1 MHAILEKT
9 HTLFIWT
16 TFNRKKMV
24 LAEINKEWP
33 SDKSVPSFRPHN
45 REEVLKLDEFVR
57 RLTEGE
63 GSSKFVFQKC
73 GLGPNAIREMVMSH
87 MRERRRKE
95 KDSCVTD
102 CKLPSA
108 GDSGGDTES
117 VDSSSND
124 SSSSNKSAVE
134 KKRQEYTD
142 YFHPCKYKQIQITTF
157 VLLLQ
162 QFHFTYCCVQP
173 K

>member
-1 MHAILEKT
+1 MLYWRKLILC
-9 HTLFIWT
+9 LFGLLST
-16 TFNRKKMV
+16 ERKS
-24 LAEINKEWP
+24 I
-33 SDKSVPSFRPHN
+33 PSFRPHN

-63 GSSKFVFQKC
+63 GSLKFVFQKC
-73 GLGPNAIREMVMSH
+73 GLGSNAIRELVMSH

-95 KDSCVTD
+95 KDSCVMD

-117 VDSSSND
+117 VDSSCND
-124 SSSSNKSAVE
+124 SSSSNQSAVE

-142 YFHPCKYKQIQITTF
+142 YFHPCKYKQMQITTF

>member
-1 MHAILEKT
+1 M
-9 HTLFIWT
+9 
-16 TFNRKKMV
+16 
-24 LAEINKEWP
+24 
-33 SDKSVPSFRPHN
+33 
-45 REEVLKLDEFVR
+45 
-57 RLTEGE
+57 
-63 GSSKFVFQKC
+63 FQKC

-95 KDSCVTD
+95 KDSCVMD

-142 YFHPCKYKQIQITTF
+142 
-157 VLLLQ
+157 
-162 QFHFTYCCVQP
+162 
-173 K
+173 